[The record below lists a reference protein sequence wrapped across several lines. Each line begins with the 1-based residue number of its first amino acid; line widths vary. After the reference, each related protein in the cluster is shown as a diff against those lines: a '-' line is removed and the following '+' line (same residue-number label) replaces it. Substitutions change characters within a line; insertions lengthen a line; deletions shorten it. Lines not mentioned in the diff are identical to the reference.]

1 MYLALYDVEQFK
13 EFHNDILLC
22 EYYPK
27 TTFTQNGVMIPVMFS
42 QAHNGY
48 IYNEVFSKIPQLYQ
62 DCGNTYSSEKNQDIL
77 FTFEEYKSCVD
88 QLITGLTNAYNGRYR
103 FRNKDIFQMYDHYK
117 KIHKSGMWVAGL
129 VNMVADNQ
137 LANTDDIDPIIPSEG
152 YVTVL
157 GFNTYVKS
165 VTELVPNLNMD
176 LQTALY
182 LYKLYRSEIGCDPNV
197 EGEEIPFIMS
207 NNLQTIS
214 GVVSQLTADI
224 PSIDMENIL
233 AETVPDSVLV
243 GYYQAMLQ
251 NYGVR
256 ERVAKAL
263 LTYRDYR
270 LQKTIYNIVVKN
282 ARIDT
287 NREIVLFPKKDYT
300 VDRGY
305 SSSDMLAKT
314 LF

>member
-1 MYLALYDVEQFK
+1 MYLTLYDVEQFK
-13 EFHNDILLC
+13 EFHNDILIC

-27 TTFTQNGVMIPVMFS
+27 SGYTQNGVMLPIMYSP
-42 QAHNGY
+42 AHNGY
-48 IYNEVFSKIPQLYQ
+48 IYNEVFAKIPQIYQ
-62 DCGNTYSSEKNQDIL
+62 DCGNNYSAEKNQDVL
-77 FTFEEYKSCVD
+77 YTFEEYKTCVD
-88 QLITGLTNAYNGRYR
+88 SLVDGLTNLYNGRYR
-103 FRNKDIFQMYDHYK
+103 FRTKDLTQMYDHYK

-129 VNMVADNQ
+129 VNMVADTQ
-137 LANTDDIDPIIPSEG
+137 LANTSDIDPIVPSEG

-165 VTELVPNLNMD
+165 VAELVPNLNMD
-176 LQTALY
+176 LSTALY
-182 LYKLYRSEIGCDPNV
+182 LYKSYRAEIESAPNV
-197 EGEEIPFIMS
+197 EGEEIPFILS
-207 NNLQTIS
+207 NSLQAIS
-214 GVVSQLTADI
+214 SVVSQLTADI
-224 PSIDMENIL
+224 PSNDMEQIL
-233 AETVPDSVLV
+233 SEQVPDSVLV

-270 LQKTIYNIVVKN
+270 LQKSIYNIVVKN

-287 NREIVLFPKKDYT
+287 NREIVLFPKREYSAPEYT
-300 VDRGY
+300 AQDILGR
-305 SSSDMLAKT
+305 T